1 MGQRQEARFALVLPV
16 RIWGMDAA
24 GKMFEQ
30 YVTTIDV
37 TTTGARIGGVEHE
50 LHRGCVIGIEH
61 RGSRA
66 RFRVTWVGNTG
77 NGSPGEIG
85 VRLVESGKLIWGR
98 VIPHVFGDP
107 FTGLPPQENSSSS
120 VAAIP
125 NDKNPAKDNS

>member
-1 MGQRQEARFALVLPV
+1 
-16 RIWGMDAA
+16 MDAA

-37 TTTGARIGGVEHE
+37 TTTGARIGGVKHE
-50 LHRGCVIGIEH
+50 LHRGCVIGIER

-77 NGSPGEIG
+77 NRSQGEIG

-107 FTGLPPQENSSSS
+107 FVELTPQENHSSSI
-120 VAAIP
+120 ATP
-125 NDKNPAKDNS
+125 PKDKNPTKRNS